1 MEALIIPATP
11 DDEGLTMW
19 KRYALGVLIALW
31 TGLATAQEGG
41 KPAGEGWLSLFD
53 GRSLSGWKASE
64 HPASFRVADGQI
76 ICEGPRAHLFYV
88 GEGKLPEFKDFELR
102 AEVLTK
108 PGANSGIYFHTAFQE
123 EGWPEKGFEIQVNNT
138 HRGEGDYRELKKTGS
153 LYGVRNQY
161 KTLARDN
168 EWSALHVIVRGKRVQ
183 VRVNDTL
190 VVDYVEPQP
199 PVTAKGHEG
208 CVLSQGTFALQ
219 CHDPQSRVSFRNI
232 LVKPLAE
239 EPGAGSAEKPP
250 VDEAYKQCLDLGA
263 DNFPLVNL
271 HVHLKGGLTLPEAL
285 DVSRKTGVNFGI
297 AVNCGLGFSVTNDA
311 GIEAFLKT
319 MAGQPVFVGMQAEGR
334 EWVRL
339 FSPEAI
345 AKFDYVFSDAM
356 TFTDEAGKRT
366 RLWIK
371 EEVEVRD
378 KQVFMNTLV
387 ERILGILNREP
398 IDIYVNPTFLPD
410 CIAREYDTLWTPE
423 RMRQVVDAAVK
434 NGVAIEINAR
444 YRLPSPAFIKMA
456 KRAGAKFTFGTNNG
470 DRVVGGLDYCLEM
483 TRECGLTWQD
493 MFLPKPDGQKPIQ
506 TRKKG

>member
-1 MEALIIPATP
+1 
-11 DDEGLTMW
+11 MW
-19 KRYALGVLIALW
+19 KRSALGVMIALW
-31 TGLATAQEGG
+31 AGLATAQEAG
-41 KPAGEGWLSLFD
+41 KPVGEGWLPLFD

-64 HPASFRVADGQI
+64 HPASFKVVDGQI
-76 ICEGPRAHLFYV
+76 VCEGPRAHLFYV
-88 GEGKLPEFKDFELR
+88 GEGKAPEFRDFELK

-108 PGANSGIYFHTAFQE
+108 PGANSGIYFHTTFQA

-138 HRGEGDYRELKKTGS
+138 HLGEGGYRELKKTGS

-161 KTLARDN
+161 KTLVRDN
-168 EWSALHVIVRGKRVQ
+168 EWFTVRVVVRGKRVQ
-183 VRVNDTL
+183 VRVNEIL
-190 VVDYVEPQP
+190 LVDYVEPRP
-199 PVTAKGHEG
+199 AVTAKGHEG

-219 CHDPQSRVSFRNI
+219 CHDSQSRVCFRNI

-239 EPGAGSAEKPP
+239 EPGLGSEERPL
-250 VDEAYKQCLDLGA
+250 VDEAYRQCLDLGA

-285 DVSRKTGVNFGI
+285 EVSRKTGVNFGI
-297 AVNCGLGFSVTNDA
+297 AVNCGLGFAVTNDA
-311 GIEAFLKT
+311 GVEGFLKT

-345 AKFDYVFSDAM
+345 AKFDYVFTDAM

-378 KQVFMNTLV
+378 KQVFMDTLV

-423 RMRQVVDAAVK
+423 RMRRVVDAAVR

-470 DRVVGGLDYCLEM
+470 DRVVGGLDYCFEM

-493 MFLPKPDGQKPIQ
+493 MFLPKPEGQKPIQ
-506 TRKKG
+506 VRKKG